1 MEKNKLLSKYN
12 KVLANF
18 VFGNNK
24 VLEKLIFF
32 ILPHFFFQFPS

>member
-24 VLEKLIFF
+24 VLFF
-32 ILPHFFFQFPS
+32 FAFPHFFFQFPS